1 MPDLATPSPWP
12 YGNRK
17 GDAAFALQLEWLA
30 GDAARAAPY
39 LMLLWVAFA
48 ILTAAVLAFVLAPLV
63 RPVRARA
70 EANAPDSNSLAVYRD
85 QLRELE
91 AEHARG
97 LIGAP
102 EAEAAR
108 LEISRRI
115 LAAASPPGIG
125 GAVAAPRALL
135 ESRHA
140 TLALLAAIAVPLF
153 AIGLYGAYGAPGAIP
168 TPRQI
173 AAVRDQA
180 ALAELVAKVENRLR
194 VAPDDA
200 KGWEVIAP
208 VYLRQGRFRDAAEAY
223 GKAARLLGESP
234 RLLAGLAES
243 SMLAAGGVVTDEARV
258 AFEKLLKLEPDRVEA
273 RFWLAMAK
281 EQAGE
286 FETALADYN
295 ALLAAAPPEASYRAP
310 LQQRIRELTNLIAAR
325 DSSPAA
331 GPTAA
336 DIAAA
341 SKLDS
346 AQRTQMIAQMVDG
359 LAQRLKSDGGDLP
372 GWLRLVRAYTV
383 LDRREEARA
392 ALAEARR
399 NFTGNADALAQLS
412 ALATTLGLGS

>member
-1 MPDLATPSPWP
+1 MTPPCHAPALALWQSK
-12 YGNRK
+12 R
-17 GDAAFALQLEWLA
+17 DAAFALQLEWLA
-30 GDAARAAPY
+30 GRCSAIGTV

-63 RPVRARA
+63 RSPRAQA
-70 EANAPDSNSLAVYRD
+70 ETEAADNNSLAVYRD

-97 LIGAP
+97 LIGAA
-102 EAEAAR
+102 EAQAAR

-115 LAAASPPGIG
+115 LAAASPPAIG
-125 GAVAAPRALL
+125 AAIPRAFV

-168 TPRQI
+168 TPKQI

-180 ALAELVAKVENRLR
+180 AIAELVAKVEDRLR
-194 VAPDDA
+194 VAPDDG
-200 KGWEVIAP
+200 KGWDVIAP
-208 VYLRQGRFRDAAEAY
+208 VYLRQGKFREAAAAY
-223 GKAARLLGESP
+223 AKAARLLGESP
-234 RLLAGLAES
+234 SRLAGLAEAA
-243 SMLAAGGVVTDEARV
+243 MLADGGIVSDEARI
-258 AFEKLLKLEPDRVEA
+258 AFEKLQKLEPSRVEP

-281 EQAGE
+281 EQAGD
-286 FETALADYN
+286 FETALAEYE
-295 ALLAAAPPEASYRAP
+295 ALLAAAPAEANYRAP
-310 LQQRIRELTNLIAAR
+310 LEQRIRELNNLIAAR
-325 DSSPAA
+325 DSTPAA
-331 GPTAA
+331 GPSAA

-341 SKLDS
+341 SKLDP

-359 LAQRLKSDGGDLP
+359 LAQRLKSDGGDLS
-372 GWLRLVRAYTV
+372 GWLRLVRAYAV
-383 LDRREEARA
+383 LDRREDARA